1 MAKRCRSCCTVTLP
15 CTLCV
20 RVLGC
25 PSAANLIPGLMDGAV
40 VTLTGPG
47 TITGSPGVASRGV
60 TGVAITA
67 QGTGY
72 SSPTAVSFSGG
83 GGSGAAGTAALINGT
98 IASVPV
104 SAGGSDYTRIPTV
117 TAAGGTGASLA
128 AVLVP
133 TSLDFI
139 DVTSGGSGYTTLPG
153 VTLTPTAGGGSGAA
167 AQAFLV
173 STSLNTIGVTA
184 GGSGYTSAPSVV
196 IGGGGGATA
205 TATVSG
211 GSVVGVTVTG
221 GGSYTSEPPI
231 SFSGGGGSGATATAS
246 LTPTSVD
253 HVNVTAGGSGYS
265 GATITVGFTGG
276 GGGSGAAATATI
288 VPTSVASVTVVA
300 GGSGYNEGSVVSFS
314 NTGGGSGAT
323 AKLLLSNASVSAATI
338 TAPGSGYTSV
348 PTPVF
353 TGSGGTGSGA
363 TGTATLASMACF
375 GYNTGG
381 TFNISIAPP
390 ATTLG
395 ARFATTATSTI
406 ANCLAAGLTSVSV
419 NMTRA
424 TGYRCTRLCDLP
436 FAETLY
442 ASTAQ
447 GVVTVPFIGITSTSF
462 NTWEACGMFS
472 GGGATVV
479 GGVCTPGA
487 AGNTPFKFTFRSD
500 TAAGGL
506 TTDFVLSR
514 STCCQGAAPTAVPH
528 FRTDATCA
536 SSLIGEVPPAITLVS
551 CDPVHFQVTIPATL
565 TCPGSTPTL
574 AHPMAGTI
582 DITE

>member
-25 PSAANLIPGLMDGAV
+25 PSASNLIPGLLDGAV

-60 TGVAITA
+60 TAVAITA

-104 SAGGSDYTRIPTV
+104 SAGGSGYTRIPTV
-117 TAAGGTGASLA
+117 TAAGGTGGSLA

-139 DVTSGGSGYTTLPG
+139 DVTSGGSGYTVVPG
-153 VTLTPTAGGGSGAA
+153 VTLTPTAGGGTGATA
-167 AQAFLV
+167 TAVLV
-173 STSLNTIGVTA
+173 ATSLATITVIG
-184 GGSGYTSAPSVV
+184 GGSGYTSAPSVI
-196 IGGGGGATA
+196 IGGGSGATA

-211 GSVVGVTVTG
+211 GAVVGVTVTG
-221 GGSYTSEPPI
+221 GGSGFTSEPPI
-231 SFSGGGGSGATATAS
+231 SFSGGGGSGATATAV
-246 LTPTSVD
+246 LAPTSVD
-253 HVNVTAGGSGYS
+253 FIDVTSGGSGYS

-276 GGGSGAAATATI
+276 GGGSGAAA
-288 VPTSVASVTVVA
+288 P
-300 GGSGYNEGSVVSFS
+300 
-314 NTGGGSGAT
+314 GA
-323 AKLLLSNASVSAATI
+323 N
-338 TAPGSGYTSV
+338 YTSV

-353 TGSGGTGSGA
+353 TGAGGTGSGA

-381 TFNISIAPP
+381 IFNISIAPP

-395 ARFATTATSTI
+395 ARFATTTASTT

-419 NMTRA
+419 NMARA
-424 TGYRCTRLCDLP
+424 TGYRCTHLCDLP

-442 ASTAQ
+442 MTTAQ
-447 GVVTVPFIGITSTSF
+447 GVVTLPFIGITSTSF

-472 GGGATVV
+472 GGDATITNSPAPNT
-479 GGVCTPGA
+479 CTPGA

-500 TAAGGL
+500 TAAGAGPGNV
-506 TTDFVLSR
+506 DFTLSG
-514 STCCQGAAPTAVPH
+514 STCGTGSGPTCVPH
-528 FRTDATCA
+528 WRTDVTCA
-536 SSLIGEVPPAITLVS
+536 SVLIGETPPAITLVS
-551 CDPVHFQVTIPATL
+551 CDPVHFKVTIPATV
-565 TCPGSTPTL
+565 TCGPGSTITA
-574 AHPMAGTI
+574 AHPMGGDI
-582 DITE
+582 DVTE